1 MTRFLDETAN
11 LFVMTIERRWRQLAW
26 SAVIVAWAVI
36 IWAGAQMSPER
47 AYDDAFITYRYAANL
62 RDGLGLVYNP
72 GEWVLGTTAPL
83 YALLLGMLGKTGVM
97 LPTLGH
103 VIGVAAWAVTALF
116 AAALLWNDSAEN
128 PIRRFL
134 PAALAPLLIA
144 VQPALWN
151 SLGMEAALVVA
162 LMLVSAVSWLR
173 GHRVVAVVALAAL
186 ILVRQD
192 GALWALVLGLEMWR
206 REKRLPW
213 REGLVVVLLTL
224 PWFVYAQWR
233 YGSFLPN
240 SIAAK
245 VGQNELMA
253 VTEANVFG
261 AFVRNFWQTVTVGS
275 ILIALLFALLLL
287 LSVVAV
293 RRRRQF
299 GWLWVWLIG
308 YLLVYSILD
317 VATFPWYFVPPVV
330 IACLL
335 AALGCGEL
343 APLWDRSFGRIAFAL
358 PVILIVSLGANLV
371 AQVQAQPERYRPA
384 YRAAAAWL
392 ASETRPTDA
401 VAAIEIGALG
411 FFSNRPIVDTMG
423 LVTPALTVRQFGWGE
438 TLVYAINALQPDY
451 AVVLP
456 ETAWDGIVGQ
466 PWFEAQYAPVATFDD
481 VSIYRRQEVPQPAH
495 VITPNFPFAEGIIL
509 RQIAYDG
516 QRLETTDTLQLDLTV
531 DVTADQSQSLYFDLF
546 LADAQTFER
555 FAPTAVMPF
564 AGGYGTQ
571 FWRAGDRFVVPAEL
585 TVPASLNDG
594 VYQIGVGLN
603 GQDVLAG
610 WLRYG
615 DPPVLEPVVT
625 DAEDIA
631 WLDGPVLLGLDPA
644 ETTVQPGT
652 TATFTVSWRLPE
664 AQTRDLKT
672 FYHLVDESGTIVA
685 QRDQRP
691 VNGRWPLPVWQA
703 GEEVTEVVSIVLPA
717 DVPPGKYDLNIGW
730 YDAAG
735 RLLLEEDSADRVQ
748 VEQALT
754 VIAK

>member
-1 MTRFLDETAN
+1 M
-11 LFVMTIERRWRQLAW
+11 AW
-26 SAVIVAWAVI
+26 GW
-36 IWAGAQMSPER
+36 
-47 AYDDAFITYRYAANL
+47 F
-62 RDGLGLVYNP
+62 YNP

-173 GHRVVAVVALAAL
+173 GHRVVVVVALAAL

-206 REKRLPW
+206 REKTVALARRTCRCLAHIAVVRL
-213 REGLVVVLLTL
+213 RAMALRLL
-224 PWFVYAQWR
+224 
-233 YGSFLPN
+233 LPN

-261 AFVRNFWQTVTVGS
+261 AFVRDFWQTVTGWFDLDCPVICSVAAAERGRGAATASVWLVVGVADWVS
-275 ILIALLFALLLL
+275 ARLLNFGCGDVSLVFCAAGCNC
-287 LSVVAV
+287 LSVGGV
-293 RRRRQF
+293 
-299 GWLWVWLIG
+299 
-308 YLLVYSILD
+308 
-317 VATFPWYFVPPVV
+317 
-330 IACLL
+330 
-335 AALGCGEL
+335 GCGEL

-438 TLVYAINALQPDY
+438 TLVYAINALQPITRLFCLKQHGT
-451 AVVLP
+451 ALSVSRGSRPSTHLWRHLTMFRFTVVRKFRNRLTLSRRISHLP
-456 ETAWDGIVGQ
+456 KESSCARSPMMGN
-466 PWFEAQYAPVATFDD
+466 
-481 VSIYRRQEVPQPAH
+481 VSKRR
-495 VITPNFPFAEGIIL
+495 
-509 RQIAYDG
+509 
-516 QRLETTDTLQLDLTV
+516 TLALDLTV
-531 DVTADQSQSLYFDLF
+531 
-546 LADAQTFER
+546 
-555 FAPTAVMPF
+555 
-564 AGGYGTQ
+564 
-571 FWRAGDRFVVPAEL
+571 
-585 TVPASLNDG
+585 
-594 VYQIGVGLN
+594 
-603 GQDVLAG
+603 
-610 WLRYG
+610 
-615 DPPVLEPVVT
+615 
-625 DAEDIA
+625 
-631 WLDGPVLLGLDPA
+631 
-644 ETTVQPGT
+644 
-652 TATFTVSWRLPE
+652 
-664 AQTRDLKT
+664 
-672 FYHLVDESGTIVA
+672 
-685 QRDQRP
+685 
-691 VNGRWPLPVWQA
+691 
-703 GEEVTEVVSIVLPA
+703 
-717 DVPPGKYDLNIGW
+717 
-730 YDAAG
+730 
-735 RLLLEEDSADRVQ
+735 
-748 VEQALT
+748 
-754 VIAK
+754 